1 LLFGQVVIKELVVIV
16 SLSFFAV
23 CAILIIVAFR
33 EHLFSV
39 FVVTVKDSK
48 GRDQL
53 EHVLFVSLCV
63 SDVIVSKVE
72 GLQLF

>member
-1 LLFGQVVIKELVVIV
+1 MLFGQVVIKELVVIV

-23 CAILIIVAFR
+23 RAILIIVAFG

-39 FVVTVKDSK
+39 SVVPVKDSK
-48 GRDQL
+48 RRDQS

-63 SDVIVSKVE
+63 SDFIVSKV
-72 GLQLF
+72 